1 MPPAPGSSNGP
12 SASSSA
18 APTASPPQN
27 AAAAA
32 NDASEKVSRR
42 RISHISKACNG
53 CRRRKMKCD
62 AICKVYN
69 EQCVYNPEQDGRRSA
84 PKAYVSALEDRIRLL
99 EGALRAHGINDELGP
114 GPTGTAGGAGNST
127 AVKVKTERL
136 DDDDL
141 ERRDRERE
149 SASVPLGAGVG
160 GGGADRDR
168 LKIDEETGEL
178 HDFGPFSVVKAVTDS
193 SATQSSPSDQGVS
206 TTGTGHERVALLV
219 PRYPNLPT
227 LGTPELDDWTHEEV
241 LRLFFNY
248 YNAQCYWVNERG
260 FRRDLLASPTVEGTI
275 IRPRRTPYY
284 SPMLHNILLA
294 MGVGFLNVDKKVREQ
309 LALAFGARA
318 KALLEEETEQ
328 AMLSTVSGVLLLA
341 TFHASLS
348 RHSLGFIYTGVGMRL
363 IQALGMGSS
372 CAAWVANG
380 SISEETMQHR
390 YNVFYASYILDKF
403 WSTYVGRP
411 ASLKWADHDI
421 PLPAPDA
428 REDEV
433 LFYPVV
439 HPHSPQQQ
447 HQAQHSIA
455 HIQSFEAF
463 AAQHGAGTGTDGFLP
478 RVSQQSLD
486 LSQEIT
492 SQSSQARF
500 QSHFTPP
507 PTFGSPV
514 KGWRSTTWHWLV
526 KLCIIVERV
535 IGTVYSSG
543 FTTASPSVQRA
554 ISDIDIQLQKW
565 HDGLPAPLRLPA
577 STAATSYPPANDT
590 PAIPNHILVMHS
602 YYYFCIILVH
612 RPWFAHIESA
622 SRDGPI
628 DSSIEKCEKAAQGV
642 NNILVLY
649 NRSLGLRYAP
659 ITFSQV
665 IFTTGTVHLLSAIHG
680 KPRRRKAAFEAVQ
693 TCIVAL
699 EDLGDTWKCAA
710 ASAHALQQLLVE
722 SFQNQSKPSTNEP
735 EPTEEEK
742 KANELEEMLRDP
754 AVNEHLKKLG
764 WMPPNLDTS
773 QQQPMQLFG
782 PSPPQPFGAR
792 TMSDSPTNIAVSP
805 VTVNWPLYQALQFQT
820 SQPGLHPQAFPQA
833 PPVGGPMG
841 DNRQSQPN
849 AGAEAPV
856 PAQLEDGVNKNGSVQ
871 QQQQQQ
877 QNLVFQALYAGA
889 PHQLF
894 QTGNYWSWPFT
905 PTDIHGSEE
914 QRRSQ

>member
-1 MPPAPGSSNGP
+1 MPPAQGSSNA
-12 SASSSA
+12 ASSSG
-18 APTASPPQN
+18 APTASPPQALN
-27 AAAAA
+27 NNGA
-32 NDASEKVSRR
+32 DGTEKVSRR

-62 AICKVYN
+62 GAQPSCSICKVYN

-99 EGALRAHGINDELGP
+99 EGALRAHGINDDLGP
-114 GPTGTAGGAGNST
+114 GPTGSAAPAGAS
-127 AVKVKTERL
+127 VKVKTERL
-136 DDDDL
+136 DDDD

-178 HDFGPFSVVKAVTDS
+178 ADFGPFSVVKPVTDS
-193 SATQSSPSDQGVS
+193 STGAQSSPSEHGVS
-206 TTGTGHERVALLV
+206 TTGGGHDRPALLT
-219 PRYPNLPT
+219 PRYPSLPT

-260 FRRDLLASPTVEGTI
+260 FRRDMLASPTAEGTI

-309 LALAFGARA
+309 LAVAFGARA
-318 KALLEEETEQ
+318 KALLEEETES

-341 TFHASLS
+341 TYHASLS

-363 IQALGMGSS
+363 IQALGMGAS

-380 SISEETMQHR
+380 TISEETMQHR
-390 YNVFYASYILDKF
+390 YNLFYASYILDKF

-447 HQAQHSIA
+447 HDAQHSMA

-463 AAQHGAGTGTDGFLP
+463 AAQHGAGTGSEGFLP

-492 SQSSQARF
+492 TQSSQARF

-507 PTFGSPV
+507 PNFGSPV

-565 HDGLPAPLRLPA
+565 HDGLPAALRLPA
-577 STAATSYPPANDT
+577 STAATSYPPASDT
-590 PAIPNHILVMHS
+590 PAISNHILVMHS

-693 TCIVAL
+693 TCILAL
-699 EDLGDTWKCAA
+699 EDQGNTWKCAA
-710 ASAHALQQLLVE
+710 ASAHALRQLLID
-722 SFQNQSKPSTNEP
+722 SFQNQAKPSTNEP

-742 KANELEEMLRDP
+742 KATELEEMLRDP
-754 AVNEHLKKLG
+754 TVNEHLKKLG
-764 WMPPNLDTS
+764 WMPPGD
-773 QQQPMQLFG
+773 QPPQMQLFTT
-782 PSPPQPFGAR
+782 PAQNFAPRAVS
-792 TMSDSPTNIAVSP
+792 TSPTTMADSSP

-833 PPVGGPMG
+833 PPVSTPLG
-841 DNRQSQPN
+841 DNRQAQPN
-849 AGAEAPV
+849 ANTGAQV
-856 PAQLEDGVNKNGSVQ
+856 EDGKNGTAQ
-871 QQQQQQ
+871 QHQ
-877 QNLVFQALYAGA
+877 QNLVFQALYSGA
-889 PHQLF
+889 PAQLF

-905 PTDIHGSEE
+905 PTDIHGNEE
-914 QRRSQ
+914 GRRGQ